1 MPENRNRFI
10 PFRKTDIVDM
20 CVRASHF
27 SNTEETQFRYLCRLL
42 ESLLHFE
49 FHHQMEML
57 KECYAPFNPDADTQS
72 VHTYSAE
79 EKATYQKKLV
89 EALTSVLDAANFQKI
104 TDTDLEEALRE
115 ESLFNIRLRVDFNDF
130 EEVIFYRRG
139 ETVKQETLKKYWG
152 LKKQRFSFTNFE
164 RVAVYIKFKEAAYF
178 DTQKRKNLYFKPGST
193 IIKLFQSVPKAD
205 LEMLFPNS
213 EVRMKTIDKL
223 IIGIPA
229 AVSGIAVVA
238 SKLGASILLIASVI
252 AFWLG
257 FKDEEVQI
265 EQKHLIALAVGLG
278 AVGGFLFRQINKFK
292 NRKIKY
298 MKAFSESL
306 YFKNLDNNAG
316 VFHHLIDAAEEEE
329 FKEAVLA
336 YFFLLT
342 AEQQLT
348 KAGLDKAIENWF
360 ETAHGCRINFEI
372 EDALNKLERWDLVK
386 RINGD
391 LRSRPIQDASNQ
403 LDKIWDNFFKT

>member
-72 VHTYSAE
+72 VYTYSAE

-386 RINGD
+386 RINGN

>member
-49 FHHQMEML
+49 FHHQLEML

-72 VHTYSAE
+72 VYTYSAE

-386 RINGD
+386 RFNGN

>member
-164 RVAVYIKFKEAAYF
+164 RVAVYIKFKEATYF

>member
-10 PFRKTDIVDM
+10 PFRKTDIVEM
-20 CVRASHF
+20 CVPASHF

-49 FHHQMEML
+49 FHHQIEML

-72 VHTYSAE
+72 VYTYSAE

-372 EDALNKLERWDLVK
+372 EDALKKLERWDLVK
-386 RINGD
+386 RINGN